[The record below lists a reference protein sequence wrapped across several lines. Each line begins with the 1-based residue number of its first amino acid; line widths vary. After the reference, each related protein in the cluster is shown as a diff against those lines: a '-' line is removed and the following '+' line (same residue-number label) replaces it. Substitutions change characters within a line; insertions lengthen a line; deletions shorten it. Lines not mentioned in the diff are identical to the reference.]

1 LAPILAALPRQ
12 TSAWISVR
20 MARLFFDRAGEAVAL
35 HRLDGAIE
43 RDQAITLEK
52 VKGLGGPRVSQM
64 P

>member
-1 LAPILAALPRQ
+1 
-12 TSAWISVR
+12 
-20 MARLFFDRAGEAVAL
+20 VAL